1 MVGYGGLNYMQFE
14 INTKPITETETP
26 IEWAKWY
33 ENDSFEIVVSSIT
46 FKDEGQPVFYL
57 IDEELN
63 VGTSVFAAHHPN
75 AKFTDAKPHGV
86 RLANAIGRAFS
97 LTGSVEASDLCE
109 AINNAETRPTVRVSK
124 TEKGIL
130 WIVEV

>member
-1 MVGYGGLNYMQFE
+1 MQFE

-33 ENDSFEIVVSSIT
+33 EGDSFEIVVSSIT

-57 IDEELN
+57 IDDELN
-63 VGTSVFAAHHPN
+63 VGTSVYAAHHPN
-75 AKFTDAKPHGV
+75 AKFTDATPHGV

-97 LTGSVEASDLCE
+97 LTGSQDAASLCE
-109 AINNAETRPTVRVSK
+109 AINNAETRPTVRVAK
-124 TEKGIL
+124 TEKGVL
-130 WIVEV
+130 WTVEV